1 MKSESTKTTKVN
13 KTERFEE
20 FDKEL
25 FKRSVVYNVKTMYRK
40 ELEDATSQ
48 QIFQAVSMSIKDR
61 IIGNW
66 MDTQKAYD
74 KQDPKMVYYMSM
86 EFLMG
91 RALGNNIINMQAYK
105 DVKEAMEELGLD
117 LNVTEDQEPDA
128 ALGNGGLGRLAAC
141 FLDSLATLG
150 YPAYGCGIRYRY
162 GMFKQQIRDGYQ
174 IEVPDEWLIDGN
186 PFELRRPEYAKI
198 VKFGGRVVMTADE
211 YGNAKFVQED
221 YQAVRAVP
229 FDFPIVG
236 YGNGIVNTLRIWDA
250 EPMNGFQ
257 LDSFD
262 KGNYREAVEQENLAR
277 NIVEVLYPNDNHYAG
292 KELRLKQQYFFIS
305 ASVQEAVEKY
315 MRKHDDIHKFHE
327 KVTFQLN
334 DTHPTV
340 AVPELMRILL
350 DDYGLSWDEAWEITT
365 KTCAYTNHTIMA
377 EALEKWP
384 IDLFSRLLPRVYQI
398 VEEINRRF
406 VMEIEQKY
414 SGVYGVN
421 VQDKVRK
428 MAILYDGQV
437 KMAHMA
443 IAAGYSVN
451 GVARL
456 HTEILKNQE
465 LKDFYEMYPER
476 FNNKTNGIT
485 QRRFLKHGNPLLA
498 DWVTAKI
505 GTEEWVTDLPKIAKL
520 ADLADDKKA
529 RKEFMD
535 IKYQNKLRLAKYIKE
550 HNGVEVDPNSI
561 FDVQVKRLHEYKRQF
576 LNILHVMHLYN
587 ELKANPKMDFYPRT
601 FIFGAKAAAGY
612 RNAKLT
618 IKLINSVAD
627 VVNNDATIGGK
638 LKVVF
643 IENYNVSNAE
653 IIFAAADVS
662 EQISTASKEASG
674 TGNMKFMLNGALT
687 LGTMDGANVEIV
699 EEVGAEHA
707 FIFGLSSDEVIN
719 YENNGGYNPM
729 DIYNSDKNIKK
740 VLDQLVDGTYSSD
753 KELFRP
759 LYNSLLNTLS
769 TSKADTYFI
778 LKDFNSYAEAQKRV
792 EAAYRDKDNWAKS
805 AILNVARSG
814 KFTSDRTIQQ
824 YVDEIW
830 HLDKV
835 VLK

>member
-1 MKSESTKTTKVN
+1 MAANNTMK
-13 KTERFEE
+13 

-25 FKRSVVYNVKTMYRK
+25 FKRSVMYNVKTLYRK
-40 ELEDATSQ
+40 TMEEATPQ
-48 QIFQAVSMSIKDR
+48 QIFQAVCYAVKDQ
-61 IIGNW
+61 IIDHW
-66 MDTQKAYD
+66 METQKAYEKED
-74 KQDPKMVYYMSM
+74 CKTVYYLSM

-91 RALGNNIINMQAYK
+91 RALGNNLINLQAYK
-105 DVKEAMEELGLD
+105 AVKEALDELGVD
-117 LNVTEDQEPDA
+117 LNVIEDMEPDA

-162 GMFKQQIRDGYQ
+162 GMFKQVIRDGYQ
-174 IEVPDEWLIDGN
+174 VEVPDNWLENGN
-186 PFELRRPEYAKI
+186 PFELRRPEYAKE
-198 VKFGGRVVMTADE
+198 VHFGGYVNMRTDDK
-211 YGNAKFVQED
+211 GRNHFFQEG
-221 YQAVRAVP
+221 YQSVKAVP
-229 FDFPIVG
+229 FDLPIVG

-250 EPMNGFQ
+250 EPIECFQ

-262 KGNYREAVEQENLAR
+262 KGDYQKAVEQQNLAR

-315 MRKHDDIHKFHE
+315 MRKHNDIRKFYE

-340 AVPELMRILL
+340 AIPELMRILMDEYDL
-350 DDYGLSWDEAWEITT
+350 EWDEAWEVTS

-384 IDLFSRLLPRVYQI
+384 IELFSRLLPRIYQI

-406 VMEIEQKY
+406 LQK
-414 SGVYGVN
+414 VN
-421 VQDKVRK
+421 QLYPGNQEKVRK
-428 MAILYDGQV
+428 LAIIFDGQV
-437 KMAHMA
+437 HMA
-443 IAAGYSVN
+443 RLAIVAGYSVN

-465 LKDFYEMYPER
+465 LKDFYEMMPEK

-485 QRRFLKHGNPLLA
+485 QRRFLLHGNPLLA
-498 DWVTAKI
+498 DWVTEHI
-505 GTEEWVTDLPKIAKL
+505 GSEWITDLPAIGKMKIYAE
-520 ADLADDKKA
+520 DEKA
-529 RKEFMD
+529 QQEFMN
-535 IKYQNKLRLAKYIKE
+535 IKYRNKIRLAEYILE
-550 HNGVEVDPNSI
+550 HNGVEVDPRSI
-561 FDVQVKRLHEYKRQF
+561 FDVQVKRLHEYKRQL
-576 LNILHVMHLYN
+576 LNILHVMYLYN
-587 ELKANPKMDFYPRT
+587 ELKDHPDMDFYPRT

-618 IKLINSVAD
+618 IKLINSVAN
-627 VVNNDATIGGK
+627 VINNDDSIGGK
-638 LKVVF
+638 IKVVF
-643 IENYNVSNAE
+643 IENYRVSNAE
-653 IIFAAADVS
+653 MIFAAADVS

-699 EEVGAEHA
+699 EEVGEENA
-707 FIFGLSSDEVIN
+707 FIFGLSADEVIHFEN
-719 YENNGGYNPM
+719 YGGYNPM
-729 DIYNSDKNIKK
+729 EIFNNDPDIRR
-740 VLDQLVDGTYSSD
+740 VLMQLINGTYAPED
-753 KELFRP
+753 PELFRP
-759 LYNSLLNTLS
+759 LYNSLLNTQS
-769 TSKADTYFI
+769 TAKADTYFI
-778 LKDFNSYAEAQKRV
+778 LKDFKSYAEAQKKV
-792 EAAYRDKDNWAKS
+792 EAAYRDEKGWAKS
-805 AILNVARSG
+805 AILNMACSG

-835 VLK
+835 VLKPAKPAKSTKTK